1 MDAENHAFGAKLD
14 AVGHR
19 LSKHLDFLIF
29 LHTATLMPLVA
40 IYAFLLGRS
49 MGDGGDG
56 LSCRAAGQGGAGP
69 RRWLALGSLRSLF
82 LPLLPLANGLWL
94 PYKAGSS
101 WCCIA

>member
-29 LHTATLMPLVA
+29 MHTAMLMLLVA

-49 MGDGGDG
+49 MGYAAVMD
-56 LSCRAAGQGGAGP
+56 CPVEPPARAAQGHDAGRHSGA
-69 RRWLALGSLRSLF
+69 
-82 LPLLPLANGLWL
+82 
-94 PYKAGSS
+94 
-101 WCCIA
+101 